1 MRKVFISIF
10 FICCIVISQ
19 ITSAQTD
26 TLNKSFPVKY
36 EITYAAD
43 LVNNI
48 SGGIKKGSAYLGMAN
63 IKFRINTQNAGL
75 WNGGEFFV
83 NAANTH
89 GATPSADLI
98 GDFQTASN
106 LEAGNIT
113 YLHELHYKQNFGKF
127 TTIIGLHDL
136 CSDFVSS
143 ENAAFYINS
152 SFGVPSTISSNLPTP
167 IFPLTA
173 IGMQLHYRFSE
184 KITAKFAIFDGLP
197 DDFDINPHNLKW
209 RLRKEDGYLTFS
221 ELNLS
226 NIINGHHSYF
236 KIGYYYH
243 NGHKQ
248 LTEEEKTISIPANYG
263 FYLIAD
269 QQIFEKSNGKKL
281 AAFSQFSISPS
292 SLNDNWYYIGLGINY
307 HGLIKKR
314 NNDIIGFALAHSGCK
329 NKLHKHE
336 SAFSLTYKAE
346 LANHFFIQPDI
357 QYIINPSGTETYI
370 NHAFLINLR
379 FGLSFG
385 N

>member
-173 IGMQLHYRFSE
+173 IGMQLHYNISE
-184 KITAKFAIFDGLP
+184 KITAKFAIFDGLA

-209 RLRKEDGYLTFS
+209 RLRKEDGYLAFS

-226 NIINGHHSYF
+226 NIFKGQHSFY

-243 NGHKQ
+243 NGYNQ
-248 LTEEEKTISIPANYG
+248 TDGNITLSTPANYG

-269 QQIFEKSNGKKL
+269 QQIFEKLNGRKL

-346 LANHFFIQPDI
+346 FANHFFIQPDI

>member
-1 MRKVFISIF
+1 MRKILVSIF
-10 FICCIVISQ
+10 FICCLAITQ

-26 TLNKSFPVKY
+26 SINKSFPVKY

-63 IKFRINTQNAGL
+63 LKLRFNTQNAGL
-75 WNGGEFFV
+75 WKGGELFV

-89 GATPSADLI
+89 GATPSTDLI

-113 YLHELHYKQNFGKF
+113 YLHELHYRQSLGKF

-136 CSDFVSS
+136 CTDFVSS
-143 ENAAFYINS
+143 EHAAMYINS
-152 SFGVPSTISSNLPTP
+152 SFGVPSTIASNLPTP

-173 IGMQLHYRFSE
+173 IGMQLHYNFSE

-226 NIINGHHSYF
+226 NIFNGQHSFY

-243 NGHKQ
+243 NGHNI
-248 LTEEEKTISIPANYG
+248 KTDDDKTLIIPANYG

-269 QQIFEKSNGKKL
+269 QQIYEKSNDRKL
-281 AAFSQFSISPS
+281 AAFSQLSISPS
-292 SLNDNWYYIGLGINY
+292 SINGNWYYIGLGINY

-314 NNDIIGFALAHSGCK
+314 NNDVLGFALAHSGCK

-346 LANHFFIQPDI
+346 FANHFFIQPDI
-357 QYIINPSGTETYI
+357 QYIINPSGTDTYI

-379 FGLSFG
+379 LGLNFG